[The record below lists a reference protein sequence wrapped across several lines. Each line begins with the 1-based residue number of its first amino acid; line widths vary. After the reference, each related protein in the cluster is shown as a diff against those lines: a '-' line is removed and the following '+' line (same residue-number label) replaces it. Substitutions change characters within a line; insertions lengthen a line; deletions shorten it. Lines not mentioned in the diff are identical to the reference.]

1 MAYYLKSGKS
11 FNVTSKEAMDL
22 HDSLPAGNYVIKEN
36 PMSGALY
43 LEMIDDFEING
54 KRYGDLNKNTDR
66 ILNTFNSRPT
76 TTGVM
81 LAGEKGSGKS
91 LLAKSISLS
100 AKEMGVPTIVIN
112 APWCGDRF
120 NSFIQSIDQP
130 CVILFDEFEKVYD
143 SDKQEAILTLLDG
156 VFPTKKLF
164 VLTCNDKWRI
174 DSHMRNRPG
183 RIFYM
188 MDFVGLTADFI
199 TEYCNDNLENKG
211 HIDKLVSIATLFTQ
225 FNFDML
231 KAVVEEMNRY
241 NEGPEDALRLLNV
254 KPEFDSGKVKYSV
267 ELSVAGEPVDPKLLE
282 VREWVGNPLQ
292 NHVSIDYK
300 KLDEPSQDVAV
311 SSTSG
316 DEISIDELD
325 WSWENERF
333 MQTDLLKIDSRAGR
347 FVFQNSEGSS
357 VILTRVKE
365 RSYNYMDVL

>member
-22 HDSLPAGNYVIKEN
+22 HDTLPAGNYVIKEH
-36 PMSGALY
+36 PMTGALY
-43 LEMIDDFEING
+43 LEVIEDFEING
-54 KRYGDLNKNTDR
+54 KRYGDLVKNTER
-66 ILNTFNSRPT
+66 ILNTFDKRPT

-91 LLAKSISLS
+91 LLAKSVSIS
-100 AKEMGVPTIVIN
+100 AAVAGIPTIVIN
-112 APWCGDRF
+112 APWCGDKF

-130 CVILFDEFEKVYD
+130 CVVLFDEFEKVYD

-188 MDFVGLTADFI
+188 MEFVGLSADFI
-199 TEYCNDNLENKG
+199 VEYCQDNLINLS
-211 HIDKLVSIATLFTQ
+211 HIDKLVSISSLFSQ

-241 NEGPEDALRLLNV
+241 GEGPEDALRLLNV
-254 KPEFDSGKVKYSV
+254 KPEFDSGTCKYKV
-267 ELSVAGEPVDPKLLE
+267 ELNVEGEPVDPKLLE
-282 VREWVGNPLQ
+282 AAEWHGNPLQ

-300 KLDEPSQDVAV
+300 KLDDSEVV
-311 SSTSG
+311 SSDS
-316 DEISIDELD
+316 DDAELD

-333 MQTDLLKIDSRAGR
+333 MQTDLLKIDSKAGR

-365 RSYNYMDVL
+365 RNYNYMDVL